1 MDGDVDSVISAA
13 YKFAAE
19 HPAIGSVISGT
30 SRIGHMERNVAAME
44 QPYLPAESRL
54 RLERLFGHFAE
65 CA

>member
-1 MDGDVDSVISAA
+1 MDGDVD
-13 YKFAAE
+13 
-19 HPAIGSVISGT
+19 SVISGT

-44 QPYLPAESRL
+44 RPYLPAEFRL

>member
-1 MDGDVDSVISAA
+1 MDGDVD
-13 YKFAAE
+13 
-19 HPAIGSVISGT
+19 SVISGT

-44 QPYLPAESRL
+44 QPYLPAEPRL